1 MKGFIQSFVAYYQAL
16 LFFLGVG
23 IIGFVFYE
31 ELTIPYNI
39 VVATMIVII
48 GFLGSRFIFH
58 MIKRRGLISTM
69 TGGNASYELDD
80 LDPTEGIG
88 VFKLNLV
95 EFHQLYLDNSFKF
108 GQGKVS
114 IWGDHNGKL
123 LEEYH
128 LIEDVQL
135 DELRQ
140 IMVLKFNTQC
150 TLTIV
155 APRHIFY
162 SKTYLKIL
170 KAQEIVWQTKDNNG
184 QVHQYQYI
192 NGGNK
197 LLTSSNT
204 NWKPHKFDAG
214 IGMNAL
220 YIRLI

>member
-1 MKGFIQSFVAYYQAL
+1 MKGFIQSFMAYYQAF

-31 ELTIPYNI
+31 ELTTPYNI
-39 VVATMIVII
+39 VVATMAVVI

-69 TGGNASYELDD
+69 TGDNASYELDD
-80 LDPTEGIG
+80 LDPTEGRG
-88 VFKLNLV
+88 VLKLDLV
-95 EFHQLYLDNSFKF
+95 EFYQLYLGNSIKF

-114 IWGDHNGKL
+114 IWGDHHGKL

-140 IMVLKFNTQC
+140 IIVLKFNTQC

-155 APRHIFY
+155 APQHIFY
-162 SKTYLKIL
+162 TNTYLKII
-170 KAQEIVWQTKDNNG
+170 KAKEIVWQTKDNSG

-220 YIRLI
+220 YIQFS